1 MELRA
6 MPWHESIIESELAK
20 TKVLV
25 NATSIGLRSDE
36 SPIPASILPGDLLVL
51 DLIYSRTPFLR
62 DAEAA
67 GNAVMDG
74 ETMLLHQGAAA
85 FKLWT
90 GQDAPLDVMAT
101 ALAEA
106 RAGGVRSAEGEPAG
120 EGSGG
125 PSEAEPE
132 AAPAGAA

>member
-1 MELRA
+1 ELRA
-6 MPWHESIIESELAK
+6 MPWDVSIIEYEVASAEL
-20 TKVLV
+20 LL
-25 NATSIGLRSDE
+25 NATSIGLVGDDT
-36 SPIPASILPGDLLVL
+36 PIPGEILPADLLVL
-51 DLIYSRTPFLR
+51 DLIYRRTRFLR
-62 DAEAA
+62 EAEAA
-67 GNAVMDG
+67 GSSVMDG

-120 EGSGG
+120 DECK
-125 PSEAEPE
+125 
-132 AAPAGAA
+132 